1 MSDVPHPNQDQRP
14 DGGARNSS
22 DSICLVVNPQAGAG
36 RAGRE
41 LERLEELVKRSFETW
56 AIRPTQGPGH
66 GRELARQAAKDGFD
80 IVAGVGGDGTCHEV
94 VNGLMDTGTDAE
106 TRPVFTVVPFGTGSD
121 LIRSLDIPKDTARAL
136 WLAST
141 GITLRADV
149 GWVQATTAEGAPN
162 ERYFI
167 NEISFGMSGMVVDR
181 VNRSSKRLGGFAS
194 FLGATV
200 SGLLSY
206 VPQRALLSWEGPD
219 GSGQWEGDLMNAFLA
234 NGHYCGGGMLV
245 GRGGSM
251 FDGLLDL
258 TVLPP
263 MNLISSA
270 ANLPRLYRGSAHNAP
285 GAFRVAATRLE
296 ARCTSPSGGTLLV
309 DADGEQPG
317 QLPLKARVIPAALQV
332 RGGWLRSPITE
343 P

>member
-1 MSDVPHPNQDQRP
+1 MPDANKHQRHERP
-14 DGGARNSS
+14 EGGACNGS
-22 DSICLVVNPQAGAG
+22 DSICLVVNPRAGAG

-41 LERLEELVKRSFETW
+41 IERLEQLVKRSFETW

-66 GRELARQAAKDGFD
+66 GQTLARQAARDGFD
-80 IVAGVGGDGTCHEV
+80 IVAAVGGDGTCHEV
-94 VNGLMDTGTDAE
+94 VNGLMDGGTDAE
-106 TRPVFTVVPFGTGSD
+106 SRPVFTVVPFGTGSD
-121 LIRSLDIPKDTARAL
+121 LIRSLDIPKDTTKAL
-136 WLAST
+136 WIAST

-149 GWVQATTAEGAPN
+149 GWVQATSAKGEPN

-167 NEISFGMSGMVVDR
+167 NEISFGMSGTVVER
-181 VNRSSKRLGGFAS
+181 VNQSSKRLGGFAT

-200 SGLLSY
+200 GSLVSY
-206 VPQRALLSWEGPD
+206 VPQRAHLSWEGPE
-219 GSGQWEGDLMNAFLA
+219 GAGEWEGDLMNAFLA
-234 NGHYCGGGMLV
+234 NGHYCGGGMLL

-251 FDGLLDL
+251 FDGLFDL

-263 MNLISSA
+263 MSLVSSA

-285 GAFRVAATRLE
+285 GAFRVAVSSLE

-317 QLPLKARVIPAALQV
+317 QLPVQAKMLAGALQV
-332 RGGWLRSPITE
+332 RGGWLQSPLASE
-343 P
+343 